1 MYKSFTQLAKA
12 IKDYNIIAEN
22 MYNQDKKGFLIGIA
36 SELIRIITKKIYN
49 SKKIKGVAQDGL

>member
-22 MYNQDKKGFLIGIA
+22 IYNQDKKGFLISIA

-49 SKKIKGVAQDGL
+49 SKKIKSVA